1 MKKRENTGK
10 IIGKVFGEARALGVT
25 ALAAAVMLSGCGNAG
40 NQAQKGGSGAEQTE
54 NVENGENAAENTQ
67 ISVIIAMPPTS
78 EPEAGFDPAYGWGA
92 GEHMHEPLIQSTLT
106 VTEADLSIGYDLATD
121 VETSEDGMTWT
132 VTIRDDAKFT
142 DGEALTAEDVAFTY
156 NTLKKTSS
164 VNDFSMLKQ
173 AEAID
178 DETVVFEMERPFAIW
193 SYTMAVTGIVPEHA
207 YGTDYGTHPI
217 GSGRYILKQWDK
229 GQQVILEANPD
240 YYGDAPKMRQVTILF
255 MEEDAAFAAVRAG
268 QVDVAYTAASYADQS
283 VPEFSLLDCETVDNR
298 GFNLPAVP
306 ETVRG
311 DGVKIGN
318 DFTADVQVR
327 RAINL
332 AIDRQEMID
341 HVLNG
346 YGSPAYS
353 VCDKMP
359 WYNDEMENISYD
371 VEKAEEMLDAAGW
384 KKNADGIREKGGVK
398 AILEF
403 LYPTG
408 DSVRQAL
415 AADTAQQLKEI
426 GIDTSIR
433 GTGWDTAYDEAQ
445 SQPLLWGWGAHTPME
460 FYNIYHTKADTGL
473 AEYSPYANE
482 TVDAYMD
489 EALAAPD
496 LESSYELWKKAQWD
510 GETGVSAEGDLP
522 WIWLV
527 NVDHLYW
534 VLGSMAPE
542 QIEKLQAYWGVGV
555 PVWKRFFSW
564 ISGICHGDFGISLL
578 YRRPVL
584 EVIAEKASASVWLL
598 LSAWLFSGIVGIFL
612 GIAAAVKRGKWVD
625 RLITGYC
632 IVIAGTPSFWLA
644 LVLLLLFTVQLP
656 VFPIGFSV
664 PVGMAADEVS
674 LADRLYHAFL
684 PACTLGLTGISSIAM
699 HTREK
704 VIEILESD
712 YVLYARARGESGWRL
727 IFRHGLRNLLL
738 PVITLQFGSISEIFG
753 GSVLVEQVFSYPGLG
768 QAAVTAGLGSDIPL
782 LMGITLISAVL
793 VFAGNAAA
801 DGLYRLVDP
810 RLRKG
815 GRA

>member
-1 MKKRENTGK
+1 MNKLKQIAFILVLALSLTTFAACGKNNKDMNNGTNNHSVTENGTDKNGANNNNIVDDNATTDSNGTVNDRSDTNGIDYGTTGENMRDAAENAGK

-67 ISVIIAMPPTS
+67 TSVIIAMPPTS

-156 NTLKKTSS
+156 NTLKETSS

-178 DETVVFEMERPFAIW
+178 DVTVVFEMERPFAIW

-283 VPEFSLLDCETVDNR
+283 VPEFSLLNCETVDNR

-306 ETVRG
+306 ETVRE

-384 KKNADGIREKGGVK
+384 KKNADGIREKDGVK

-426 GIDTSIR
+426 GIDASIR

-534 VLGSMAPE
+534 VRDGLHVAE
-542 QIEKLQAYWGVGV
+542 QKVH
-555 PVWKRFFSW
+555 P
-564 ISGICHGDFGISLL
+564 HGHGWS
-578 YRRPVL
+578 
-584 EVIAEKASASVWLL
+584 
-598 LSAWLFSGIVGIFL
+598 IVNN
-612 GIAAAVKRGKWVD
+612 VD
-625 RLITGYC
+625 RWYY
-632 IVIAGTPSFWLA
+632 
-644 LVLLLLFTVQLP
+644 
-656 VFPIGFSV
+656 
-664 PVGMAADEVS
+664 E
-674 LADRLYHAFL
+674 
-684 PACTLGLTGISSIAM
+684 
-699 HTREK
+699 
-704 VIEILESD
+704 
-712 YVLYARARGESGWRL
+712 
-727 IFRHGLRNLLL
+727 
-738 PVITLQFGSISEIFG
+738 
-753 GSVLVEQVFSYPGLG
+753 
-768 QAAVTAGLGSDIPL
+768 
-782 LMGITLISAVL
+782 
-793 VFAGNAAA
+793 
-801 DGLYRLVDP
+801 
-810 RLRKG
+810 
-815 GRA
+815 

>member
-10 IIGKVFGEARALGVT
+10 IIGKVFGEARELGVT
-25 ALAAAVMLSGCGNAG
+25 ALAAAVMLSGCGNAE

-54 NVENGENAAENTQ
+54 NTQ
-67 ISVIIAMPPTS
+67 TSVIIAMPPTS

-178 DETVVFEMERPFAIW
+178 DVTVVFEMERPFAIW

-255 MEEDAAFAAVRAG
+255 MEEDAAFVAVRAG

-359 WYNDEMENISYD
+359 WYNDEMEKISYD

-384 KKNADGIREKGGVK
+384 KKNADGIREKDGVK

-426 GIDTSIR
+426 GIDASIR

-489 EALAAPD
+489 EALEAPD
-496 LESSYELWKKAQWD
+496 LESSYELWKTAQWD

-534 VLGSMAPE
+534 VRDGLHVAE
-542 QIEKLQAYWGVGV
+542 QKVH
-555 PVWKRFFSW
+555 P
-564 ISGICHGDFGISLL
+564 HGHGWS
-578 YRRPVL
+578 
-584 EVIAEKASASVWLL
+584 
-598 LSAWLFSGIVGIFL
+598 IVNN
-612 GIAAAVKRGKWVD
+612 VD
-625 RLITGYC
+625 RWYY
-632 IVIAGTPSFWLA
+632 
-644 LVLLLLFTVQLP
+644 
-656 VFPIGFSV
+656 
-664 PVGMAADEVS
+664 E
-674 LADRLYHAFL
+674 
-684 PACTLGLTGISSIAM
+684 
-699 HTREK
+699 
-704 VIEILESD
+704 
-712 YVLYARARGESGWRL
+712 
-727 IFRHGLRNLLL
+727 
-738 PVITLQFGSISEIFG
+738 
-753 GSVLVEQVFSYPGLG
+753 
-768 QAAVTAGLGSDIPL
+768 
-782 LMGITLISAVL
+782 
-793 VFAGNAAA
+793 
-801 DGLYRLVDP
+801 
-810 RLRKG
+810 
-815 GRA
+815 